1 MKTSVSVLHSLYPY
15 SDLAEKL
22 FDNYLFPNLSEES
35 DSLIVPQ
42 IPVMHTQTRQEL
54 YGILSLLCKY
64 SEDYCTVVDCV
75 KELIPTGT
83 NFLFLAHAVWPL

>member
-1 MKTSVSVLHSLYPY
+1 MLSFRPSLTLLLY

-22 FDNYLFPNLSEES
+22 IENYLFPNLSEES
-35 DSLIVPQ
+35 DNLIVPQ

-75 KELIPTGT
+75 KELIPGGT
-83 NFLFLAHAVWPL
+83 NSSSWHVRPWLL